1 MVHYGWFR
9 CCAVKHLHNRFNST
23 WNPGSIESL
32 APDQSRR
39 CPHRIKSDLPAFGNQ
54 ELGAPV
60 FWREI
65 LPDPTNGA
73 RTTDLDPLVNDTH
86 FDSSRS
92 VDFIALF
99 DVQPFTM
106 RCEPACY

>member
-1 MVHYGWFR
+1 
-9 CCAVKHLHNRFNST
+9 
-23 WNPGSIESL
+23 
-32 APDQSRR
+32 
-39 CPHRIKSDLPAFGNQ
+39 
-54 ELGAPV
+54 
-60 FWREI
+60 

-99 DVQPFTM
+99 DGQPFTM
-106 RCEPACY
+106 RCEPACYEVRCKGPRCAAGRWIFRDADPGKETAGVG